1 MQENPVASIF
11 PPDERVIT
19 EREAAAACG
28 IHISTL
34 RRAVAAG
41 KGPAIVRLSERRI
54 GYRIRDLRAWLD
66 TKVVLS

>member
-11 PPDERVIT
+11 PPDERVVT

-34 RRAVAAG
+34 RRAVSAG
-41 KGPAIVRLSERRI
+41 KGPAVVRLSDRRI

-66 TKVVLS
+66 AKVVS